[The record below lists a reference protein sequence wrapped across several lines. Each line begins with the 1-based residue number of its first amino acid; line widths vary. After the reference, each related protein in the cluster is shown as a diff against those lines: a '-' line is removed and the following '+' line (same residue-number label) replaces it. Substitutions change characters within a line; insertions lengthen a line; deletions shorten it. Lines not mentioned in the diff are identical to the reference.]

1 MEAERVRPG
10 FARITGNHPTG
21 IFGPDLG
28 AEAGRLIDASFT
40 QNTLDTYRTGLQ
52 CFENFRAQHRFPLL

>member
-10 FARITGNHPTG
+10 FTRTTTNHPTG

-28 AEAGRLIDASFT
+28 TEVGR
-40 QNTLDTYRTGLQ
+40 
-52 CFENFRAQHRFPLL
+52 

>member
-10 FARITGNHPTG
+10 FTRISRNHPTG

-28 AEAGRLIDASFT
+28 AEAGRLIAVWFA
-40 QNTLDTYRTGLQ
+40 QNALDTYNRN
-52 CFENFRAQHRFPLL
+52 C